1 MGSLDGGL
9 EGVTFPLVQISTE
22 RARVDNVTGGVH
34 STQDALKLS
43 WRETERER

>member
-9 EGVTFPLVQISTE
+9 EGVAFPLVQISTE
-22 RARVDNVTGGVH
+22 RACVDDVAGGIH

-43 WRETERER
+43 